1 MKAGLVGYS
10 LVGKT
15 TLFNALT
22 AMQKGSAAAGHGQ
35 ANLGAIKVPDARV
48 ESLTAIYKPRKK
60 THAEMRF
67 VDVPGPRGKGSGL
80 DAESIKALGDA
91 DAFCLVLR
99 AFPGGDG
106 SPANP
111 LQQLRDFD
119 AELVLA
125 DLALVEKR
133 LDRLR
138 KEHGKGGA
146 EYHELSRLAE
156 HLDAARPLR
165 TMKWSDAEDKEMGH
179 FQFLSR
185 RPMLVAVNVAEED
198 AARPP
203 STELLAS
210 SKERGAEAISVC
222 AAVEAEIAQLDPKD
236 QGEFLESVG
245 LVEPARA
252 RFIRAA
258 YRLLDLISFFTVG
271 EDEVKAWTIRRGD
284 RAPRAAGRIHSDL
297 ERGFIRAEVIH
308 YDDFI
313 AAGSEGKARHEGK
326 LRLEGKEYV
335 VQDGDIVNFRFAV

>member
-22 AMQKGSAAAGHGQ
+22 AQHKGSAAAGHGQ
-35 ANLGAIKVPDARV
+35 ANLGAIKVPDTRV
-48 ESLTAIYKPRKK
+48 DALTAIYKPRKK
-60 THAEMRF
+60 TYAEMRF

-80 DAESIKALGDA
+80 DADSIKALGDA

-99 AFPGGDG
+99 AFSGGDG

-125 DLALVEKR
+125 DLGLVEKR

-138 KEHGKGGA
+138 KEHGTRGA
-146 EYHELSRLAE
+146 EYHELSRLGE
-156 HLDAARPLR
+156 HLEAGRPLR
-165 TMKWSDAEDKEMGH
+165 TMKWSDAEEKEMAH
-179 FQFLSR
+179 FHFLSR
-185 RPMLVAVNVAEED
+185 QPLLVGVNVAEEE
-198 AARPP
+198 AAKPLP
-203 STELLAS
+203 GDLLGAA
-210 SKERGAEAISVC
+210 KERGADALSFC
-222 AAVEAEIAQLDPKD
+222 AAVEAEIAQLDPQD
-236 QGEFLESVG
+236 QREFLESVG
-245 LVEPARA
+245 LSEPARA
-252 RFIRAA
+252 RFIHAA
-258 YRLLDLISFFTVG
+258 YGLLDLISFFTVG

-297 ERGFIRAEVIH
+297 ERGFIRAEVTH

-313 AAGSEGKARHEGK
+313 AAGSEAKARHEGK

-335 VQDGDIVNFRFAV
+335 VRDGDIINFRFAV